1 MRRLVDEE
9 CRESDRVAS
18 FTTPEVEFP
27 RSLHRSN
34 RLDETEEGIPKKLA
48 VFYYARWKFIQ
59 DLVPLLQ
66 KAKESGQAAS
76 VMSVLSP
83 FRSNKIDLDDLGLK
97 KKYNL
102 PALAAAGGTYTDL
115 VLGVRVLP
123 ICFPLCPRVDKFIL

>member
-83 FRSNKIDLDDLGLK
+83 LRSNKIDLDDLGLRK
-97 KKYNL
+97 NYSL
-102 PALAAAGGTYTDL
+102 PAMAAAAGTYTDL
-115 VLGVRVLP
+115 TLEVSFLLFYFLP
-123 ICFPLCPRVDKFIL
+123 LS